1 MMKLFDKIQR
11 TGDEAAG
18 YAEPNFVYLNRTA
31 RKEFAQIRN
40 LLEKWFDRY
49 PTSGQQDLRSRFR
62 SPNDYQHQAAF
73 FELFLHELLF
83 RLNCNLVLHPSLKET
98 TKAPDFLVES
108 QVNHNFYLEAT
119 IATGESADEV
129 AARARENNVYDV
141 LDRLINSPDYFL
153 WLTVHGAPATPPP
166 AKKLAS
172 FLSSQIDIL
181 NYDEII
187 KVYELHGYRSLPS
200 WHFEHEGWKIDVR
213 PTPKTSKARGKIGIR
228 PIGMRSMG
236 FNHIDH
242 RTPIRDSIIKKGRK
256 YGELDLPYVVA
267 VNATEPVDET
277 DIMEALY
284 GKEQYS
290 MEISDDNTVITEP
303 KMTRVPDGAWVGPK
317 GHRYTRISA
326 VLLVTRLTTWNIPR
340 TILRLYHNPWAKKP
354 YQSVLTRLHQAIPEN
369 GEIHWLD
376 GENASTLFGLPPSW
390 PENAA

>member
-1 MMKLFDKIQR
+1 
-11 TGDEAAG
+11 
-18 YAEPNFVYLNRTA
+18 
-31 RKEFAQIRN
+31 
-40 LLEKWFDRY
+40 
-49 PTSGQQDLRSRFR
+49 
-62 SPNDYQHQAAF
+62 
-73 FELFLHELLF
+73 
-83 RLNCNLVLHPSLKET
+83 
-98 TKAPDFLVES
+98 
-108 QVNHNFYLEAT
+108 
-119 IATGESADEV
+119 
-129 AARARENNVYDV
+129 
-141 LDRLINSPDYFL
+141 
-153 WLTVHGAPATPPP
+153 
-166 AKKLAS
+166 
-172 FLSSQIDIL
+172 
-181 NYDEII
+181 
-187 KVYELHGYRSLPS
+187 
-200 WHFEHEGWKIDVR
+200 
-213 PTPKTSKARGKIGIR
+213 
-228 PIGMRSMG
+228 MRSMG